1 MNTVLR
7 HGGALVLAVGLGGC
21 KPPDPPL
28 LPTAPAAP
36 AAIAP
41 AQRAASNDDAPR
53 ADDDVANRP
62 IEDEPAPEPEATDEA
77 PAPAVV
83 SVALDHAGDVLIG
96 QRFSEIEADGP
107 WHSAGLAEATRGRCE
122 YYERGTLPEGVSMM
136 VQDGH
141 VVRFDLAPI
150 DDSGQVVVQPGPF
163 GLRLDMPLA
172 KALKRLPR
180 GTLAQP
186 YGEDAEAG
194 RTLTWQDP
202 GSDLAIRVEIVD
214 GVVSRLYWGA
224 SGAVELNEGCA

>member
-7 HGGALVLAVGLGGC
+7 HGGALVLAAGLGGC

-28 LPTAPAAP
+28 LPPAPAAP

-41 AQRAASNDDAPR
+41 AQRPASN
-53 ADDDVANRP
+53 DDDVANRP
-62 IEDEPAPEPEATDEA
+62 IEDAPEDMPPEGTPPDAAARAETAADA
-77 PAPAVV
+77 DAAGDAPAVV

-96 QRFSEIEADGP
+96 QRFNELAAEGE
-107 WHSAGLAEATRGRCE
+107 WHSAGLQAATAGRCD

-136 VQDGH
+136 VQDDH

-163 GLRLDMPLA
+163 GLRLDMPRA
-172 KALKRLPR
+172 QALKRLPR
-180 GTLAQP
+180 GTTSQP
-186 YGEDAEAG
+186 YGDDPEAG
-194 RTLTWQDP
+194 ETLLWQDP

-214 GVVSRLYWGA
+214 GVVSRMY
-224 SGAVELNEGCA
+224 